1 MKKMLRGLVGAGAA
15 LLFVSFNAQASVC
28 GLSDV
33 TAAGVDATDCG
44 LVAGNDKVGKTFE
57 YWDVNLKSAGGD
69 SEWVDFHKSDGDES
83 MDLGLMV
90 EGSESS
96 GDWSVDTVFSEFL
109 VVLKAGPNYVW
120 YLFDRGDG
128 AFEGTWDTVSLSDK
142 DLSHLT
148 LYIKEDG
155 SVPPAIIP
163 VPAAAWLFASALL
176 GLIGIG
182 RRRSKV

>member
-1 MKKMLRGLVGAGAA
+1 MLRGFVGVGAA
-15 LLFVSFNAQASVC
+15 LLFVSFHAQASVC
-28 GLSDV
+28 SLSDV

-57 YWDVNLKSAGGD
+57 YWSVNIESAGGD
-69 SEWVDFHKSDGDES
+69 SDWMDFHKSDGDES
-83 MDLGLMV
+83 IDLGLMV
-90 EGSESS
+90 DGHGSD
-96 GDWSVDTVFSEFL
+96 GTWSVDSIFSEFL

-120 YLFDRGDG
+120 YLFEEGDG
-128 AFEGTWDTVSLSDK
+128 AFEGTWDTASLSDK

-155 SVPPAIIP
+155 SIPPAIIP

-176 GLIGIG
+176 GLIGVG
-182 RRRSKV
+182 QRRSKT